1 MRFIKDLL
9 FNNERLSLSRVV
21 FLSLFL
27 VVFKSLLFNEKI
39 LNDDLIGTIFTVITG
54 YVFLSKTK
62 INGGK

>member
-1 MRFIKDLL
+1 MKILKDLV
-9 FNNERLSLSRVV
+9 FSNNKLSLSRVL
-21 FLSLFL
+21 FLSLFI

-39 LNDDLIGTIFTVITG
+39 LNDELISTIFTVLSG